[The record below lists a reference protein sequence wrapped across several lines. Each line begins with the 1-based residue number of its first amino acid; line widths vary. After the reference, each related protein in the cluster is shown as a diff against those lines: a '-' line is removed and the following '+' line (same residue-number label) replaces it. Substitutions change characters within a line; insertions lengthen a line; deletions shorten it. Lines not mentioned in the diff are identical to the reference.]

1 MRLTIADCSI
11 DDCGLGRP
19 RFSIVNGKIVIRQF
33 SRRPRFSIV
42 NGKIVIRQFS
52 LEVTAPSAADDTR
65 AQYLANTPV
74 R

>member
-11 DDCGLGRP
+11 DHCGLG
-19 RFSIVNGKIVIRQF
+19 
-33 SRRPRFSIV
+33 RPRFSIV

-52 LEVTAPSAADDTR
+52 LEVTAPSAAEDTR